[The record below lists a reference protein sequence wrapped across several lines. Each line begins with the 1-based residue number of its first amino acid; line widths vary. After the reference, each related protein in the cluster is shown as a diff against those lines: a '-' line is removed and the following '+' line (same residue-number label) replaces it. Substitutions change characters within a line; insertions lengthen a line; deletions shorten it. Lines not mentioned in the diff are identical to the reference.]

1 MNKQIFIDKGRL
13 LTEEVPLLTCRAG
26 EVTVNVMYS
35 AFSSGTEFGELAKSS
50 LSLLARARKS
60 PEKISKAIEMIKT
73 AGIKSTI
80 NFVEDSQLSL
90 QATGYSLVGKITS
103 VGEGILDLAV
113 GDVIACS
120 GAQFAHHAFQVKVSR
135 QLCAKLPLGLS
146 SDLASTVTLGAI
158 AMQGVRQA
166 NVSIGERVAVIGLG
180 VIGQIATQVLLAAGA
195 QVTGLDLDIRKLQLS
210 SDNGIQST
218 IDANSEDI
226 LDRSLELTGGD
237 GFDKVLICA
246 SDPSSASAKLAF
258 EVARHRGTVVM
269 IGGIGLDLD
278 RRLMY
283 NKELNFVA
291 SMSYGPG
298 RYERSYEEKGLDLP
312 ISYVRWTENRNMIS
326 YLDVV
331 KNREEAFRNLIGHV
345 VPFDDAVRYLNSD
358 ESKGLDRPL
367 IIIEYNDGASTDFDP
382 FARVTKH
389 EIAPLNKNVLQLG
402 VLGVGGFAKT
412 FTLPILSKIK
422 NCNVGL
428 VSSSDN
434 ASIVNIR
441 NKYNINLGVSN
452 VNEALQHKLDAYIV
466 ANRHSEHFD
475 TLKTI
480 LLEGKSVFIEKPTV
494 NKVDELNSLIE
505 IFSSKDFDNCIVY
518 TGYNRAFSPHIKFVK
533 EQLNEI
539 NAPIMASYQ
548 MNAGQ
553 LKKDNW
559 QYDIKEGGRN
569 IGEAVHIYHL
579 FSKLFESTAKSL
591 SVSSINGNELYKP
604 GDNFTVTIRYENG
617 CLGTLNYSSLGS
629 SKYPKESFVIH
640 SGGKT
645 ITSENYKNT
654 QVVGGKSF
662 NTALSE
668 KGHKEVL
675 ESFVDSVLM
684 GVTHMSREEQVETMR
699 VAFYVES
706 ELRGN

>member
-103 VGEGILDLAV
+103 VGEGISDLAV

-180 VIGQIATQVLLAAGA
+180 VIGQIATQILLAAGA

-312 ISYVRWTENRNMIS
+312 IAYVRWTENRNMIS

-331 KNREEAFRNLIGHV
+331 KSREEAFRNLIGHV

-428 VSSSDN
+428 ISSSDN

-441 NKYNINLGVSN
+441 KKYNINLGVSN

-505 IFSSKDFDNCIVY
+505 IFSSKDLDNCIVY
-518 TGYNRAFSPHIKFVK
+518 TGYNRVFSPHIKFVK
-533 EQLNEI
+533 EQLNAI

-559 QYDIKEGGRN
+559 QYDIEEGGRN

-579 FSKLFESTAKSL
+579 FSKLFESTVKSL